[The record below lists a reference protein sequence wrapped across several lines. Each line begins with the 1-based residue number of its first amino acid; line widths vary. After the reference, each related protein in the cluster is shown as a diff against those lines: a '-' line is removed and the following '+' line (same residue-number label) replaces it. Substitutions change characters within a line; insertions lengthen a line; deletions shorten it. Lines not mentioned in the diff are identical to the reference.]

1 MYFSKSKYTN
11 FWQCP
16 KITWLDK
23 YKPEEKEIDEGAL
36 GRMANGNVVGD
47 LAMSL
52 FGDFTEVTTFGDDEK
67 LDLDAMKRKTSE
79 CIARGEENICEA
91 SFDYNGLYC
100 AVDILHKENGG
111 YAIYEVKS
119 ATNLKYYYLVDV
131 AYQKYVL
138 EKCGV
143 KVTGTYVVCINNEY
157 VRHGEIDVKKL
168 FKINDVKDL
177 ITDEYEV
184 VERNLKNA
192 EKTLNSEAEP
202 DIDIGKQCSLSHGCA
217 YWKYCSKHLPE
228 HNVFQIYRCNKKWEL
243 YKKGIVSYEDLQKHA
258 QLNPMQTRQVDF
270 TLNDRGTYV
279 DNRLIDEFLST
290 LSYPLYFLDFE
301 TTQEIIPPF
310 DGCKP
315 YEKIPFQYSLHY
327 IESENGELNHKEFLG
342 VSGEDPRRAIAES
355 LCENIPENV
364 CVLVYNQKFERDRLK
379 ALAEEFP
386 DLSEHLLNIESNI
399 KDLLDPFRKG
409 AYYNRAMGGSFSLKS
424 VLPAIFPDDPAL
436 DYHNLEEIH
445 NGGEA
450 MTIFPLIKDMPP
462 EEQERTRKNM
472 LEYCELDTL
481 AMVKIWQKLVAASNR
496 PVFVSRG

>member
-1 MYFSKSKYTN
+1 M
-11 FWQCP
+11 
-16 KITWLDK
+16 
-23 YKPEEKEIDEGAL
+23 
-36 GRMANGNVVGD
+36 
-47 LAMSL
+47 
-52 FGDFTEVTTFGDDEK
+52 
-67 LDLDAMKRKTSE
+67 
-79 CIARGEENICEA
+79 
-91 SFDYNGLYC
+91 
-100 AVDILHKENGG
+100 
-111 YAIYEVKS
+111 
-119 ATNLKYYYLVDV
+119 
-131 AYQKYVL
+131 
-138 EKCGV
+138 
-143 KVTGTYVVCINNEY
+143 
-157 VRHGEIDVKKL
+157 
-168 FKINDVKDL
+168 
-177 ITDEYEV
+177 
-184 VERNLKNA
+184 
-192 EKTLNSEAEP
+192 LNSEAEP

-243 YKKGIVSYEDLQKHA
+243 YKNGIVSFEDLQKRA

-310 DGCKP
+310 DGAKP
-315 YEKIPFQYSLHY
+315 YEQIPFQYSLHY

-379 ALAEEFP
+379 ALAEEFS

-409 AYYNRAMGGSFSLKS
+409 AYYNRAMGGSVSLKS

-462 EEQERTRKNM
+462 EEQEITRKNM

-496 PVFVSRG
+496 PIFVSRG